1 MPLIVSTYLEDTY
14 LLPLSDEVA
23 VDDMEIRI
31 GDRTSGDNH
40 DSPDTP
46 WLFLSPSLLLCFP
59 WLDVISAQ
67 VVKLW

>member
-31 GDRTSGDNH
+31 GDRTIKSNMMI
-40 DSPDTP
+40 
-46 WLFLSPSLLLCFP
+46 L
-59 WLDVISAQ
+59 I
-67 VVKLW
+67 